1 MPAANDKRC
10 VILGGGGHA
19 RVLIDTLQ
27 VSGAAVPFAILDP
40 DTVRWGT
47 EMFGV
52 PIIGGDDRLPDVIRQ
67 GATCFT
73 VGLGSVGNTRP
84 RQELFAFG
92 LSYKLEPL
100 TIIHPT
106 AVVSPRTQ
114 IGAGSHIL
122 PCAIVN
128 AGAIIG
134 QNVIV
139 NSGAIVEHDC
149 VLADHIHIA
158 TGAKLASTVR
168 IGTGAHIGAGAVV
181 RQRITIGEGAV
192 VGAGA
197 VVVKDVLPH
206 TTVIGVPAHLLN
218 NRSTRS

>member
-1 MPAANDKRC
+1 MSTVKRC

-19 RVLIDTLQ
+19 RVLIDTLH
-27 VSGAAVPFAILDP
+27 VSGAAIPFAILDA
-40 DTVRWGT
+40 DATRWGT
-47 EMFGV
+47 EMFCV
-52 PIIGGDDRLPDVIRQ
+52 PIVGGDDRLPDVIRQ
-67 GATCFT
+67 GADCFT

-84 RQELFAFG
+84 RQKLFELG
-92 LSYKLEPL
+92 LSYNLEPL

-106 AVVSPRTQ
+106 AVLSPRAQ
-114 IGAGSHIL
+114 IGAGSHVL

-158 TGAKLASTVR
+158 TGATLASTVH

-181 RQRITIGEGAV
+181 RQCITIGEGAV

-197 VVVKDVLPH
+197 VVVKDVPPYI
-206 TTVIGVPAHLLN
+206 TVVGVPAHPLN
-218 NRSTRS
+218 TQSGR

>member
-1 MPAANDKRC
+1 MPVAKRC
-10 VILGGGGHA
+10 MILGGGGHA

-27 VSGAAVPFAILDP
+27 LSGAAMPFAILDA
-40 DTVRWGT
+40 DASRWGT

-52 PIIGGDDRLPDVIRQ
+52 PIIGGDDRLPDMIRQ
-67 GATCFT
+67 GANCFT

-84 RQELFAFG
+84 RQKLFELG
-92 LSYKLEPL
+92 LAHHLEPL

-106 AVVSPRTQ
+106 AVLSPRAQ

-128 AGAIIG
+128 AGAVIG
-134 QNVIV
+134 RNVIV

-158 TGAKLASTVR
+158 TGAKLASTVH
-168 IGTGAHIGAGAVV
+168 IDTGAHIGAGAVV
-181 RQRITIGEGAV
+181 RQCITIGEGTV

-197 VVVKDVLPH
+197 VVVKDVPPY
-206 TTVIGVPAHLLN
+206 TTVVGVPARPMN
-218 NRSTRS
+218 QEGNQA